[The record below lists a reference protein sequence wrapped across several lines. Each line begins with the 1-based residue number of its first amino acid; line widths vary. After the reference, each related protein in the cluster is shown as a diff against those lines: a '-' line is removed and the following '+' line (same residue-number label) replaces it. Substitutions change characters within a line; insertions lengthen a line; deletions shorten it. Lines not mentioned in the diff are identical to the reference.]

1 MEHAEGRAAA
11 PSLTFQE
18 ALDYITGLGRFGI
31 KLGLERMHAILA
43 ELGHPE
49 RGRRGAHVAG
59 TNGKG
64 STTAFLEAVLQARG
78 LHVGMMPS
86 PHLRSYT
93 ERVRRDG
100 RPISEADFAEAVTEL
115 RPRLERVRQ
124 QLGEP
129 TEFEIL
135 TALALDW
142 LAPRTDRLVIEVGMG
157 GRLDSTNVLD
167 LGVAVITNVS
177 FDHRQHLGSTIAEI
191 AAEKAG
197 IIKPGSVVITGAEGE
212 ALQVVERAAEAACA
226 AALWRLGRELRLEVR
241 SLGWQGSEIDVEGP
255 GFSHRGLRIEMLGG
269 FQAPNAALAV
279 AAAHALGDA
288 TPSAGRWGLEAA
300 RWPGRLEVAGADGRV
315 LLDGAHNED
324 GLRKLGQSVRQ
335 LVGNAPLVAVFGA
348 MADKDVS
355 FMLSELRGLAP
366 RSVVFTAAASAG
378 TRAAVP
384 AQLADAWGSGAETVV
399 DAREA
404 LSLARSLAGSDG
416 WVLVCGSIYL
426 VGELREPF

>member
-1 MEHAEGRAAA
+1 VEHAEGRTAA
-11 PSLTFQE
+11 PSLTFEE
-18 ALDYITGLGRFGI
+18 ALAYITGLGRFGI

-49 RGRRGAHVAG
+49 AGARGVHVAG

-64 STTAFLEAVLQARG
+64 STTAFLEAILRARG

-93 ERVRRDG
+93 ERVRWDG
-100 RPISEADFAEAVTEL
+100 QPVSEADFAAAVTEI
-115 RPRLERVRQ
+115 RPRLERIRQ

-142 LAPRTDRLVIEVGMG
+142 LAPRSDRLVIEVGMG

-167 LGVAVITNVS
+167 LGVAVITNVTL
-177 FDHRQHLGSTIAEI
+177 DHRQYLGGTIPEI
-191 AAEKAG
+191 ASEKAG
-197 IIKPGSVVITGAEGE
+197 IIKPGSVVVTGTEGE
-212 ALQVVERAAEAACA
+212 ALAVVERAASRVGA
-226 AALWRLGRELRLEVR
+226 AALWRLGKEIRLETR
-241 SLGWQGSEIDVEGP
+241 CLGWQGSEIDVEGP
-255 GFSHRGLRIEMLGG
+255 GFSYSGLRIEMLGT
-269 FQAPNAALAV
+269 FQGTNAALAV

-288 TPSAGRWGLEAA
+288 SPEAVRLGLEAA
-300 RWPGRLEVAGADGRV
+300 RWPGRLELTGPDERV

-324 GLRKLGQSVRQ
+324 GLRKLGESLRYLLGETRPV
-335 LVGNAPLVAVFGA
+335 VVFGA

-355 FMLSELRGLAP
+355 FMLSELRGFEP
-366 RSVVFTAAASAG
+366 RCVVFTAAASAG
-378 TRAAVP
+378 TRAAPP
-384 AQLADAWGSGAETVV
+384 AQLAARWGSAAEVWT

-404 LSLARSLAGSDG
+404 LERAQQIAGPSG
-416 WVLVCGSIYL
+416 WVVVCGSIYL
-426 VGELREPF
+426 VGELGEPS

>member
-1 MEHAEGRAAA
+1 VEHAEGRAAA

-31 KLGLERMHAILA
+31 KLGLERMRAILA
-43 ELGHPE
+43 QLDHPE
-49 RGRRGAHVAG
+49 QGKRGVHVAG

-64 STTAFLEAVLQARG
+64 STTAFLEAILQARG

-100 RPISEADFAEAVTEL
+100 RPISEADFAAAVTDL

-197 IIKPGSVVITGAEGE
+197 IIKPGSLVITGAEGE
-212 ALQVVERAAEAACA
+212 ALRVVEEAADAAGA
-226 AALWRLGRELRLEVR
+226 AALWRLGREVRLESR
-241 SLGWQGSEIDVEGP
+241 SLGWEGSEIDVEGP
-255 GFSHRGLRIEMLGG
+255 GFCHRGLRIEMLGS

-288 TPSAGRWGLEAA
+288 TPAAVRWGLAAA
-300 RWPGRLEVAGADGRV
+300 RWPGRLELAGSDGRV

-335 LVGNAPLVAVFGA
+335 LVRDAPLAVVFGA

-378 TRAAVP
+378 SRAASP
-384 AQLADAWGSGAETVV
+384 PELAAGWGSGAEVRLN
-399 DAREA
+399 AREA
-404 LSLARSLAGSDG
+404 LDRARQLAGSDG

-426 VGELREPF
+426 VGELREPC

>member
-31 KLGLERMHAILA
+31 KLGLERMRAILA

-49 RGRRGAHVAG
+49 LGRRGVHVAG

-64 STTAFLEAVLQARG
+64 STTAFLEAILQARG

-100 RPISEADFAEAVTEL
+100 RPISEADFAAAVTDL

-167 LGVAVITNVS
+167 LGVAVITNVT
-177 FDHRQHLGSTIAEI
+177 FDHRQHLGDTIAEI

-197 IIKPGSVVITGAEGE
+197 IVKPGSVVITGAEGE
-212 ALQVVERAAEAACA
+212 ALRVVERAAASAGA
-226 AALWRLGRELRLEVR
+226 AALWRLGNEVRLEAR
-241 SLGWQGSEIDVEGP
+241 SLGWEGSEIDLEGP
-255 GFSHRGLRIEMLGG
+255 GFSYSGLRIEMLGS

-288 TPSAGRWGLEAA
+288 TPEAVGWGLKAA
-300 RWPGRLEVAGADGRV
+300 RWPGRLELAGSGERV
-315 LLDGAHNED
+315 LIDGAHNQD
-324 GLRKLGQSVRQ
+324 GLRKLGQSVRG
-335 LVGNAPLVAVFGA
+335 LVGDAPLVVVFGA

-355 FMLSELRGLAP
+355 FMLTELRAMEP
-366 RSVVFTAAASAG
+366 RTVVFTAASSAG
-378 TRAAVP
+378 TRAAAP
-384 AQLADAWGSGAETVV
+384 AQLAAGWGAGAEVMA

-404 LSLARSLAGSDG
+404 LRCARELAGRDG

-426 VGELREPF
+426 VGELREPS